1 MEKMVIEGGCSL
13 NGKVKVN
20 GAKNAALPIMAACL
34 LLKGTSKL
42 KGIPELTDV
51 STLCKILNEL
61 GADTV
66 KCPDGSLDITV
77 MDEKN
82 IIAPYDLV
90 RTMRASICVLG
101 PLLGKR
107 GMAQVSIPGGCSI
120 GSRPID
126 IHIKGVEALGAK
138 VEVKDGYI
146 IATGDKMKGSEV
158 YLGGPYGSTVLG
170 TCNVIMAAVLAEGR
184 TIIDNAACE
193 PEVQD
198 LAHFLN
204 KAGANITAIG
214 ESNLIVDGV
223 NELNGVEYEII
234 PDRIEAGTI
243 MIAGAITG
251 GNITLENDASCYL
264 ASVIDKLRE
273 AGVDIET
280 PDAGVNTPG
289 SVSSGECTVKS
300 NGDIKPINITT
311 LPYPGMPTDMQAQFS
326 ALLSIANGTS
336 IITERVF
343 PHRFMHVAELN
354 RLGANIRND
363 DAIAIIKGVSSLSG
377 TTVMAS
383 DLRASASL
391 IVAGLA
397 AKGVTEIRRLY
408 HIDRGYERLEDR
420 LTSLGA
426 KIWREKE

>member
-1 MEKMVIEGGCSL
+1 MEKMVIEGGYLL

-34 LLKGTSKL
+34 LLNGTSKL

-51 STLCKILNEL
+51 TTLCKILNEL
-61 GADTV
+61 GVDT
-66 KCPDGSLDITV
+66 KKSPDGSLDITV
-77 MDEKN
+77 KNEKN

-126 IHIKGVEALGAK
+126 IHIKGIESLGAK
-138 VEVKDGYI
+138 VEVKDGYV
-146 IATGDKMKGSEV
+146 IATGEKLKGSDI

-170 TCNVIMAAVLAEGR
+170 TCNIIMAAVLAEGR
-184 TIIDNAACE
+184 TIIENAACE

-204 KAGANITAIG
+204 KAGANISAIG
-214 ESNLIVDGV
+214 ENNLVVDGV
-223 NELNGVEYEII
+223 DELSGVEYEII

-251 GNITLENDASCYL
+251 GNITLENDASYYL

-273 AGVDIET
+273 AGVDIKV
-280 PDAGVNTPG
+280 PDAGKNTPG
-289 SVSSGECTVKS
+289 RVKNGECIVKS
-300 NGDIKPINITT
+300 DGNIKPINITT
-311 LPYPGMPTDMQAQFS
+311 LPYPGMPTDMQAQFT
-326 ALLSIANGTS
+326 ALLSISNGTS
-336 IITERVF
+336 IVTERVF

-354 RLGANIRND
+354 RMGADIRND

-391 IVAGLA
+391 IIAGLA
-397 AKGVTEIRRLY
+397 AKGITEIRRLY

-420 LTSLGA
+420 LTRLGA

>member
-1 MEKMVIEGGCSL
+1 MEKMVIEGGFPL
-13 NGKVKVN
+13 NGKVRVN

-66 KCPDGSLDITV
+66 KCLDGSLDITV

-184 TIIDNAACE
+184 TIIDSAACE

-223 NELNGVEYEII
+223 DELNGVEYEII

>member
-1 MEKMVIEGGCSL
+1 MEKMVIEGGYSL

-223 NELNGVEYEII
+223 DELNGVEYEII

>member
-1 MEKMVIEGGCSL
+1 MEKMVIEGGYSL

-66 KCPDGSLDITV
+66 KCLDGSLDITV

-223 NELNGVEYEII
+223 DELNGVEYEII

>member
-1 MEKMVIEGGCSL
+1 MEKMVIEGGYPL
-13 NGKVKVN
+13 NGRVRVN

-34 LLKGTSKL
+34 LLKGTSTL

-51 STLCKILNEL
+51 KTLCKILNEL
-61 GADTV
+61 GVDTKKSPDGQLQITV
-66 KCPDGSLDITV
+66 KDEGNIT
-77 MDEKN
+77 
-82 IIAPYDLV
+82 APYDLV

-107 GMAQVSIPGGCSI
+107 GMAKVSIPGGCSI

-126 IHIKGVEALGAK
+126 IHLKGIKSLGAK
-138 VEVKDGYI
+138 VDMEDGYV
-146 IATGDKMKGSEV
+146 IATGKKLKGSEV

-170 TCNVIMAAVLAEGR
+170 TCNIIMAAVLAEGR
-184 TIIDNAACE
+184 TIIENAACE

-198 LAHFLN
+198 LANFLN
-204 KAGANITAIG
+204 KAGANISAIG
-214 ESNLIVDGV
+214 ENNIIVDGV
-223 NELNGVEYEII
+223 DELYGVEYEII
-234 PDRIEAGTI
+234 PDRIEAGTL

-251 GNITLENDASCYL
+251 GNIILENDASCYL

-273 AGVDIET
+273 AGVDIKV
-280 PDAGVNTPG
+280 PDAGQSTSG
-289 SVSSGECTVKS
+289 LARDGECIVKS
-300 NGDIKPINITT
+300 DGNIKSVNITT
-311 LPYPGMPTDMQAQFS
+311 LPYPGMPTDMQAQFT
-326 ALLSIANGTS
+326 ALLSMANGTS
-336 IITERVF
+336 VITERVF

-354 RLGANIRND
+354 RMGANIRND

-397 AKGVTEIRRLY
+397 AKGITEIRRLY

-420 LTSLGA
+420 LINLGA

>member
-1 MEKMVIEGGCSL
+1 MEKMVIEGGFPL
-13 NGKVKVN
+13 NGKVRVN

-66 KCPDGSLDITV
+66 KCLDGSLDITV

-273 AGVDIET
+273 AGVDIEV

>member
-1 MEKMVIEGGCSL
+1 MEKMVIEGGYPL
-13 NGKVKVN
+13 NGKVRVN

-51 STLCKILNEL
+51 TTLCKILNEL
-61 GADTV
+61 GVDTE

-77 MDEKN
+77 KDEKN

-107 GMAQVSIPGGCSI
+107 RMAQVSIPGGCSI

-126 IHIKGVEALGAK
+126 IHIKGVEALGAS
-138 VEVKDGYI
+138 VEVRDGYI
-146 IATGDKMKGSEV
+146 IATGEKLKGSDV

-170 TCNVIMAAVLAEGR
+170 TCNVIMAAVLAKGR
-184 TIIDNAACE
+184 TIIENAACE

-198 LAHFLN
+198 LANFLN

-214 ESNLIVDGV
+214 ENNLVIDGV
-223 NELNGVEYEII
+223 DELNGVEYEII

-264 ASVIDKLRE
+264 ASVID
-273 AGVDIET
+273 
-280 PDAGVNTPG
+280 
-289 SVSSGECTVKS
+289 
-300 NGDIKPINITT
+300 
-311 LPYPGMPTDMQAQFS
+311 
-326 ALLSIANGTS
+326 
-336 IITERVF
+336 
-343 PHRFMHVAELN
+343 
-354 RLGANIRND
+354 
-363 DAIAIIKGVSSLSG
+363 
-377 TTVMAS
+377 
-383 DLRASASL
+383 
-391 IVAGLA
+391 
-397 AKGVTEIRRLY
+397 
-408 HIDRGYERLEDR
+408 
-420 LTSLGA
+420 
-426 KIWREKE
+426 

>member
-1 MEKMVIEGGCSL
+1 MEKMVIEGGYPL
-13 NGKVKVN
+13 NGRVKVN

-34 LLKGTSKL
+34 LINGTSKL

-51 STLCKILNEL
+51 KTLCKILNEL
-61 GADTV
+61 GADT
-66 KCPDGSLDITV
+66 KKSPDGSLEITV
-77 MDEKN
+77 KDEKN
-82 IIAPYDLV
+82 ITAPYDLV

-107 GMAQVSIPGGCSI
+107 GMAKVSIPGGCSI

-126 IHIKGVEALGAK
+126 IHIKGIESLGAE
-138 VEVKDGYI
+138 VDVKDGYV
-146 IATGDKMKGSEV
+146 IASGKKLKGSEI

-170 TCNVIMAAVLAEGR
+170 TCNIMMAAVLTEGR
-184 TIIDNAACE
+184 TIIENAACE

-204 KAGANITAIG
+204 KAGANISAIG
-214 ESNLIVDGV
+214 ENNLVIDGV
-223 NELNGVEYEII
+223 DELNGVEYEII

-251 GNITLENDASCYL
+251 GNIVLENDASCYL
-264 ASVIDKLRE
+264 ASVVDKLRE
-273 AGVDIET
+273 AGVDIKV
-280 PDAGVNTPG
+280 PDSGKNTPG
-289 SVSSGECTVKS
+289 RVKNGECVVKS
-300 NGDIKPINITT
+300 DGNIKPINITT
-311 LPYPGMPTDMQAQFS
+311 LPYPGMPTDMQAQFT
-326 ALLSIANGTS
+326 ALLSIADGTS

-354 RLGANIRND
+354 RMGANIRND
-363 DAIAIIKGVSSLSG
+363 DAIAIVKGVSSLSG

-397 AKGVTEIRRLY
+397 AKGITEIRRLY

-420 LTSLGA
+420 LTRLGA

>member
-1 MEKMVIEGGCSL
+1 MEKMVIEGGYPL
-13 NGKVKVN
+13 NGRVKVN

-34 LLKGTSKL
+34 LINGTSKL

-51 STLCKILNEL
+51 TTLCKILNEL
-61 GADTV
+61 GADTK
-66 KCPDGSLDITV
+66 KCQDGSLEITV
-77 MDEKN
+77 KEEKN

-126 IHIKGVEALGAK
+126 IHIKGIESLGAK
-138 VEVKDGYI
+138 VEVRDGYI
-146 IATGDKMKGSEV
+146 IATGEKLKGSDV

-170 TCNVIMAAVLAEGR
+170 TCNIIMAAVLAEGR
-184 TIIDNAACE
+184 TIIENAACE

-198 LAHFLN
+198 LANFLN

-214 ESNLIVDGV
+214 ENNLVIDGV
-223 NELNGVEYEII
+223 DELKGIEYEII

-251 GNITLENDASCYL
+251 GSITLENDSSCYL

-273 AGVDIET
+273 AGVDIQV
-280 PDAGVNTPG
+280 PDAGMNTPG
-289 SVSSGECTVKS
+289 REKSGECTVKS
-300 NGDIKPINITT
+300 DGNIKPVNITT
-311 LPYPGMPTDMQAQFS
+311 LPYPGMPTDMQAQFT

-397 AKGVTEIRRLY
+397 AKGITEIRRLY
-408 HIDRGYERLEDR
+408 HIDRGYEKLEDR

>member
-1 MEKMVIEGGCSL
+1 MEKMVIEGGNPL
-13 NGKVKVN
+13 NGKVRVN

-51 STLCKILNEL
+51 MTLCKILNEL
-61 GADTV
+61 GVDTERF
-66 KCPDGSLDITV
+66 PDGSLDITV
-77 MDEKN
+77 KDEKN

-126 IHIKGVEALGAK
+126 IHIKGVESLGAK
-138 VEVKDGYI
+138 VEVRDGYI
-146 IATGDKMKGSEV
+146 FATGEKLKGSDV

-170 TCNVIMAAVLAEGR
+170 TCNIIMAAVLAEGR
-184 TIIDNAACE
+184 TIIENAACE

-198 LAHFLN
+198 LANFLN

-214 ESNLIVDGV
+214 ENNLVIDGV
-223 NELNGVEYEII
+223 DKLNGVEYEII

-273 AGVDIET
+273 AGVDIKV
-280 PDAGVNTPG
+280 PDFGMNIPG
-289 SVSSGECTVKS
+289 RVKSGECTVKS
-300 NGDIKPINITT
+300 DGNIKPINITT
-311 LPYPGMPTDMQAQFS
+311 LPYPGMPTDMQAQFT

>member
-1 MEKMVIEGGCSL
+1 
-13 NGKVKVN
+13 
-20 GAKNAALPIMAACL
+20 
-34 LLKGTSKL
+34 
-42 KGIPELTDV
+42 
-51 STLCKILNEL
+51 
-61 GADTV
+61 
-66 KCPDGSLDITV
+66 
-77 MDEKN
+77 
-82 IIAPYDLV
+82 
-90 RTMRASICVLG
+90 
-101 PLLGKR
+101 
-107 GMAQVSIPGGCSI
+107 VSIPGGCSI

-126 IHIKGVEALGAK
+126 IHIKGIESLGAK
-138 VEVKDGYI
+138 VEVKDGYV
-146 IATGDKMKGSEV
+146 IATVKKLKGSEI

-170 TCNVIMAAVLAEGR
+170 TCNIMMAAVLGEGR
-184 TIIDNAACE
+184 TIIENAACE

-204 KAGANITAIG
+204 KAGANISAIG
-214 ESNLIVDGV
+214 ESNLVIDGV
-223 NELNGVEYEII
+223 DELNGVEYEII

-251 GNITLENDASCYL
+251 GSIVLENDASCYL

-273 AGVDIET
+273 AGVDIKV
-280 PDAGVNTPG
+280 PDAGKNTPG
-289 SVSSGECTVKS
+289 RVKKGECIVKS
-300 NGDIKPINITT
+300 DGNIKPVNITT
-311 LPYPGMPTDMQAQFS
+311 LPYPGMPTDMQAQFT

-336 IITERVF
+336 VITERVF

-354 RLGANIRND
+354 RMGANIMNE

-397 AKGVTEIRRLY
+397 AKGITEIRRLY
-408 HIDRGYERLEDR
+408 HIDRGYEKLEDR
-420 LTSLGA
+420 LVSLGA

>member
-1 MEKMVIEGGCSL
+1 MIIEGGNPL
-13 NGKVKVN
+13 HGKFKVN
-20 GAKNAALPIMAACL
+20 GAKNAALPIMASCL
-34 LLKGTSKL
+34 LLNGTSKL

-61 GADTV
+61 GVDT
-66 KCPDGSLDITV
+66 KRCLDGSLEITV
-77 MDEKN
+77 KEEKN
-82 IIAPYDLV
+82 ITAPYDLV

-107 GMAQVSIPGGCSI
+107 GMAKVSIPGGCSI

-126 IHIKGVEALGAK
+126 IHVKGIEALGAK
-138 VEVKDGYI
+138 VESKDGYI
-146 IATGDKMKGSEV
+146 IATGKKLKGSEV

-170 TCNVIMAAVLAEGR
+170 TCNVMMAAVLGEGR
-184 TIIDNAACE
+184 AIIENAACE

-198 LAHFLN
+198 LANFLN
-204 KAGANITAIG
+204 KAGANISAIG
-214 ESNLIVDGV
+214 ESNLVVDGV
-223 NELNGVEYEII
+223 DELRGVEYEII

-251 GNITLENDASCYL
+251 GRIELENDASFYL

-273 AGVDIET
+273 AGVEIQET
-280 PDAGVNTPG
+280 ASGCLTTDNVNK
-289 SVSSGECTVKS
+289 SECIVKS
-300 NGDIKPINITT
+300 NGNIKPVNITT
-311 LPYPGMPTDMQAQFS
+311 LAYPGMPTDMQAQFT

-336 IITERVF
+336 IITERIF

-354 RLGANIRND
+354 RMGANIRND
-363 DAIAIIKGVSSLSG
+363 DAIAIIKGVSSLYG

-397 AKGVTEIRRLY
+397 AKGITEIRRLY
-408 HIDRGYERLEDR
+408 HIDRGYEKLENR
-420 LTSLGA
+420 LTKLGA

>member
-1 MEKMVIEGGCSL
+1 MEKMVIEGGNPL
-13 NGKVKVN
+13 HGKFRVN

-42 KGIPELTDV
+42 KGIPDLTDV
-51 STLCKILNEL
+51 KTLCLILNEL
-61 GADTV
+61 GVDTKRYQDSTLEITV
-66 KCPDGSLDITV
+66 KE
-77 MDEKN
+77 EKN
-82 IIAPYDLV
+82 ITAPYDLV

-107 GMAQVSIPGGCSI
+107 GMAKVSIPGGCSI

-126 IHIKGVEALGAK
+126 IHVKGIEALGAK
-138 VEVKDGYI
+138 VDSKDGYI
-146 IATGDKMKGSEV
+146 IATGNKLKGCEI

-170 TCNVIMAAVLAEGR
+170 TCNVMMAAVLGDGR
-184 TIIDNAACE
+184 TIIENAACE

-198 LAHFLN
+198 LANFLN
-204 KAGANITAIG
+204 KAGAKISAIG
-214 ESNLIVDGV
+214 ESNLVIDGV
-223 NELNGVEYEII
+223 EELRGIEYEII

-251 GNITLENDASCYL
+251 GRIELENDAFCYL

-273 AGVDIET
+273 AGVDIQET
-280 PDAGVNTPG
+280 TSDSLTTERVNN
-289 SVSSGECTVKS
+289 SKCIIKS
-300 NGDIKPINITT
+300 NGNIKPVNITT
-311 LPYPGMPTDMQAQFS
+311 LAYPGMPTDMQAQFT

-336 IITERVF
+336 IITERIF

-354 RLGANIRND
+354 RMGANIRND
-363 DAIAIIKGVSSLSG
+363 DAIAIINGVSSLYG

-397 AKGVTEIRRLY
+397 AKGITEIRRLY
-408 HIDRGYERLEDR
+408 HIDRGYEKLENR
-420 LTSLGA
+420 LTNLGA

>member
-66 KCPDGSLDITV
+66 KCLDGSLDITV

-101 PLLGKR
+101 PMLGKR

-223 NELNGVEYEII
+223 DELNGVEYEII

-280 PDAGVNTPG
+280 PDAGMNTPG

>member
-1 MEKMVIEGGCSL
+1 MEKMVIEGGYPL

-34 LLKGTSKL
+34 LLNGTSKL

-51 STLCKILNEL
+51 TTLCKILNEL
-61 GADTV
+61 GVDT
-66 KCPDGSLDITV
+66 KKFPDGSLDITV
-77 MDEKN
+77 KDEKN

-126 IHIKGVEALGAK
+126 IHIKGIESLGAK
-138 VEVKDGYI
+138 VEVKDGYV
-146 IATGDKMKGSEV
+146 IATGENLKGSDI

-170 TCNVIMAAVLAEGR
+170 TCNTIMAAVLAEGR
-184 TIIDNAACE
+184 TIIENAACE

-204 KAGANITAIG
+204 KAGANISAIG
-214 ESNLIVDGV
+214 ENNLVVDGV
-223 NELNGVEYEII
+223 DELNGVEYEII

-251 GNITLENDASCYL
+251 GNITLENDASYYL

-273 AGVDIET
+273 AGVDIKV
-280 PDAGVNTPG
+280 PDAGKNTPG
-289 SVSSGECTVKS
+289 RVKNGECIVKS
-300 NGDIKPINITT
+300 DGNIKPINITT
-311 LPYPGMPTDMQAQFS
+311 LPYPGMPTDMQAQFT
-326 ALLSIANGTS
+326 ALLSISNGTS
-336 IITERVF
+336 IVTERVF

-354 RLGANIRND
+354 RMGADIRND

-391 IVAGLA
+391 IIAGLA
-397 AKGVTEIRRLY
+397 AKGITEIRRLY

-420 LTSLGA
+420 LTRLGA